1 MHKAYN
7 ISGGLLSVFSRPAQS
22 YEFPLAKATWIYAL
36 AMPRVKRNSWTG
48 YPLDV
53 QQSDADHS
61 GAYRFARMLNAY
73 APLNHSPSP
82 DDSIDLD
89 DDEDYEPVCTAVM
102 RTRKKIYHEV
112 CDYLYGHGRF
122 GLELY
127 CHPACG
133 YRFANARASLD
144 EMQDAAPIHFG
155 ALRYTKRLEVLVS
168 TDSDEIEICNA
179 HRLVCILAD
188 RLAKSEVLIKLN
200 IYLDIYM
207 PGDRDCD
214 MSRSF
219 FRSELR
225 SRKHDAISR
234 HHIAAF
240 VVDPLRALRLTHD
253 AEITIHFPGFG
264 IAALKDV
271 PDALTKDMTSSSLP
285 GNYRRFSSF
294 LDAFETSL
302 KTLRLMF
309 SSWVHVVLDQ
319 LPHKMRV
326 AVIRCNRS
334 CLGKLHEQYLREA
347 LAALKPNP
355 SAPAVSHRLILRE
368 DLTEQDYTNLGRHFA
383 CLSMALPRADQIP
396 SDSGPLLIDAALRA
410 SASRQR

>member
-1 MHKAYN
+1 
-7 ISGGLLSVFSRPAQS
+7 
-22 YEFPLAKATWIYAL
+22 
-36 AMPRVKRNSWTG
+36 MPGVRRNSWAG

-61 GAYRFARMLNAY
+61 GAYHLARMRDAY
-73 APLNHSPSP
+73 APMRQSPTT
-82 DDSIDLD
+82 DGLKDSD
-89 DDEDYEPVCTAVM
+89 DDETFEPVCTAVM
-102 RTRKKIYHEV
+102 RTCKKIYYEV
-112 CDYLYGHGRF
+112 CDYLYGYGRF

-127 CHPACG
+127 CHPACEF
-133 YRFANARASLD
+133 RFANARASLD
-144 EMQDAAPIHFG
+144 EMQSDAPIHFG
-155 ALRYTKRLEVLVS
+155 ALRCIKRLEVLVS
-168 TDSDEIEICNA
+168 TDSNEIEVCNA
-179 HRLVCILAD
+179 HRLVCVLAD
-188 RLAKSEVLIKLN
+188 RLAKSDVLRKLN

-214 MSRSF
+214 MSRS
-219 FRSELR
+219 ELR
-225 SRKHDAISR
+225 SLKHDAISR

-240 VVDPLRALRLTHD
+240 VVDPLRALRLKHD
-253 AEITIHFPGFG
+253 AEITVHFPGFR

-271 PDALTKDMTSSSLP
+271 PDALIQDMASSSLP
-285 GNYRRFSSF
+285 GDYRRFSSF
-294 LDAFETSL
+294 LYGFEASL
-302 KTLRLMF
+302 ETLRLMF

-326 AVIRCNRS
+326 AVIRCNRP
-334 CLGKLHEQYLREA
+334 CLGKLHERYLREA

-410 SASRQR
+410 SASR

>member
-1 MHKAYN
+1 
-7 ISGGLLSVFSRPAQS
+7 
-22 YEFPLAKATWIYAL
+22 
-36 AMPRVKRNSWTG
+36 MPRVKRNSWAG

-61 GAYRFARMLNAY
+61 GAYHLARTRDAY
-73 APLNHSPSP
+73 APMDHSPTT
-82 DDSIDLD
+82 DYLRDSD
-89 DDEDYEPVCTAVM
+89 DDEAYEPVCTAVM
-102 RTRKKIYHEV
+102 RTSKKIYYEV

-127 CHPACG
+127 CHPACEF
-133 YRFANARASLD
+133 RFAKARASLD
-144 EMQDAAPIHFG
+144 EMQSEAPIHFG
-155 ALRYTKRLEVLVS
+155 ALRYIKRLEVLVS

-188 RLAKSEVLIKLN
+188 RLAKSEVLKKLN

-207 PGDRDCD
+207 PGDRDYD

-225 SRKHDAISR
+225 SQKHDAISR

-253 AEITIHFPGFG
+253 AESR

-271 PDALTKDMTSSSLP
+271 PDALTQDMASSSLP
-285 GNYRRFSSF
+285 GDYRRFSSF
-294 LDAFETSL
+294 LDALETSL
-302 KTLRLMF
+302 EILRLMF

-355 SAPAVSHRLILRE
+355 NAPAVSHRLILRE
-368 DLTEQDYTNLGRHFA
+368 DLIEQDYTNLGRHFA
-383 CLSMALPRADQIP
+383 RLSMALPRADQIP

-410 SASRQR
+410 SALRQR